1 MQWTNDLELLSSKYG
16 RRTINDIYWVLMIF
30 NFVLSIINSNST
42 FHLYMYTGAESLISM
57 IETVKAVFYFATPSH
72 HTCTH
77 THTLGHTVY
86 YSKTSHMTHQHK
98 ITTARAAH
106 CYSFNQVYLVPLTT
120 AHTMSSVMWC
130 RIVWNEGAKSC
141 STAQCA
147 CCHQTVLW
155 RSPLSSLY
163 LTV

>member
-1 MQWTNDLELLSSKYG
+1 
-16 RRTINDIYWVLMIF
+16 MISPLIH
-30 NFVLSIINSNST
+30 VNSNSS
-42 FHLYMYTGAESLISM
+42 FHVYTSAESLISM
-57 IETVKAVFYFATPSH
+57 IETVKAVLYFATPSH
-72 HTCTH
+72 HACTH

-86 YSKTSHMTHQHK
+86 YSKTAHMTHQHR

-106 CYSFNQVYLVPLTT
+106 CYSFNHVLLVPLTA

-130 RIVWNEGAKSC
+130 RIVWNERAKSC
-141 STAQCA
+141 STAQCVWR
-147 CCHQTVLW
+147 HRTVLQ